1 MICKQAGWS
10 RPIEKGSKVG
20 PFHAGRLW
28 PKEKQ
33 KKEGRRDNSISMPCC
48 SVNRLLTPFARRQD
62 EKHRA
67 GTHSINSRQ
76 IEFSWG
82 PVGHPTQTKKQPLV
96 WDIAVIRK
104 FFFRLEMKGCSR
116 IESQYHV
123 KEEQKVAR
131 DQDKSK
137 RLVLIGNYEN
147 QKGWLLRAK
156 LRPLVEVLWARPI
169 RSQDFIWPVQWYL

>member
-1 MICKQAGWS
+1 MYDDKQAGWS
-10 RPIEKGSKVG
+10 RRTEKGSKVG

-33 KKEGRRDNSISMPCC
+33 KKEGRPRRDNSISMPCC

-82 PVGHPTQTKKQPLV
+82 PLGHPTQTKKQPLV
-96 WDIAVIRK
+96 WDIADIRK
-104 FFFRLEMKGCSR
+104 WKVGCSR

-123 KEEQKVAR
+123 KEEQDVAR
-131 DQDKSK
+131 DQNKSM
-137 RLVLIGNYEN
+137 RLVSIGNYEIQN
-147 QKGWLLRAK
+147 FRSAD
-156 LRPLVEVLWARPI
+156 LVAGKQRGH
-169 RSQDFIWPVQWYL
+169 WPSV